1 MHVHVVSPLQ
11 VIVPFDRFPLYQTY
25 IAPLHGN
32 MGMYRSHPATN
43 NKKQELINWPGAG
56 DMWDLA
62 KAQKVCLQHE
72 ARSKAFMVEVEVTIS
87 SFVKDTSQVDTCLL
101 KNVWSCHYLRSYETW
116 KCQVHKLSEVLRDM
130 VGFKTT
136 GLLRRT
142 QLFEFT
148 CWCLFLVLVCSRSNR
163 CIGTRCIRVFKHST
177 FLIHIRTIKF
187 HEYFIF
193 SQTGSWNILK
203 WNVKHLFSPHDLSW
217 ITRGLLLHGL
227 RLLLQQMQGLVPL
240 HLRNS
245 CAEGIVGHQ
254 VLEKW
259 LAGSIAEAK
268 EIMWRFNSIAGDTHM
283 TTCKCR

>member
-1 MHVHVVSPLQ
+1 
-11 VIVPFDRFPLYQTY
+11 
-25 IAPLHGN
+25 
-32 MGMYRSHPATN
+32 MGMYKSHPATN
-43 NKKQELINWPGAG
+43 NKKHELINWPGAG

-116 KCQVHKLSEVLRDM
+116 KCQVHMLSEVLRDM
-130 VGFKTT
+130 VGFETT

-177 FLIHIRTIKF
+177 FLKF
-187 HEYFIF
+187 SYLAKLDPEI
-193 SQTGSWNILK
+193 SWNEMSSTFFPLM
-203 WNVKHLFSPHDLSW
+203 
-217 ITRGLLLHGL
+217 TCRGLHVDCSSMAWGFC
-227 RLLLQQMQGLVPL
+227 V
-240 HLRNS
+240 S
-245 CAEGIVGHQ
+245 
-254 VLEKW
+254 
-259 LAGSIAEAK
+259 
-268 EIMWRFNSIAGDTHM
+268 
-283 TTCKCR
+283 KCRAWCHCTSATAAPREL